1 MQDPSL
7 TGRSAIYNHCSHII
21 RALPGCMS
29 DFSINNEPLL
39 EIEEPNTNQMKSNLK
54 VFEYEGK
61 NITFDLGN
69 GDVMVNVTEVARAFP
84 NKNLTQ
90 ILNSKEMLEYLQEL
104 GKGLD
109 PKLQIYSL
117 ADSQYVKV
125 VRGGNNNGT
134 WVHQRVA
141 IRVAQKLSPKFSVW
155 VDERL

>member
-69 GDVMVNVTEVARAFP
+69 GDVMVNATEMAKAFGKTP
-84 NKNLTQ
+84 KD
-90 ILNSKEMLEYLQEL
+90 YLRTRSANEL
-104 GKGLD
+104 
-109 PKLQIYSL
+109 IN
-117 ADSQYVKV
+117 A
-125 VRGGNNNGT
+125 
-134 WVHQRVA
+134 
-141 IRVAQKLSPKFSVW
+141 FS
-155 VDERL
+155 

>member
-69 GDVMVNVTEVARAFP
+69 GDVMVNATEMAKSFGKRP
-84 NKNLTQ
+84 
-90 ILNSKEMLEYLQEL
+90 SKWLELPSTASFLEAL
-104 GKGLD
+104 C
-109 PKLQIYSL
+109 
-117 ADSQYVKV
+117 
-125 VRGGNNNGT
+125 
-134 WVHQRVA
+134 
-141 IRVAQKLSPKFSVW
+141 
-155 VDERL
+155 E